1 MTNRT
6 MSLLVLFVASLMI
19 CAAVLAAAVPLAA
32 RADLSVPWLP
42 AVLAA
47 VTAIALFYGGR
58 IYLLPASVAASRVR
72 SLATLTVVVCVT
84 LAGAVALVWSVQT
97 LAGRD
102 LPVPVPT
109 MIAWFLGLR
118 AAVAMVHGRAAPG

>member
-6 MSLLVLFVASLMI
+6 MSLLLLFVVSLLI

-32 RADLSVPWLP
+32 RADLSLPWLP
-42 AVLAA
+42 PLVATIAATAV
-47 VTAIALFYGGR
+47 FYRGR
-58 IYLLPASVAASRVR
+58 GHLLPPAVATSRSR
-72 SLATLTVVVCVT
+72 SLATLTVIVAVT
-84 LAGAVALVWSVQT
+84 LAGAVALVWSVQA

-109 MIAWFLGLR
+109 MIAWFVGLR
-118 AAVAMVHGRAAPG
+118 AAVARVNARAAPR